1 MRPGLCHGVDTILA
15 ERQFGYAG
23 CPSFDHKQCEERQWT
38 CACNPPLLGKRMLEV
53 GGFGCKL
60 GAKLKPIGDAL
71 PKYVTTIYHNGGRS
85 GLLDLDWVAIPL
97 YRIIQYGSDGTANL
111 IAEDAESLRKIF
123 RLHARTKIIVT
134 GPGADQ
140 GIENFWKHHQKA
152 GLLSRIQKLGISV
165 FTVPNYSFFFGMPP
179 MHHRYNRG
187 RILRMGERASA
198 AGLPTILHAN
208 ILHEADWCDWEK
220 LVREHPEIT
229 ALCFEFQTGYASAVH
244 GDRAFDRLVKF
255 QSNVNRP
262 IHPILIGGA
271 RYAARLGK
279 HFVSA
284 TVIDAQPFMQT
295 AHRKSFDYTD
305 DDRFLWVFKA
315 TPPNEAADARFKGT
329 LQKYSRRIE
338 ERMGGVPPIRQT
350 ELPFRIP
357 SSKRLSGGCR
367 QKPVHTL
374 PLFGQFQVQPEVAPD
389 PEPQVRSAPPMRR
402 LSDAQT
408 ASSAAQVSTKVKLAT
423 NRPNSHRKKSLHI
436 PRPNASDPMKKVGG
450 AVGHSPATEAAPVRS

>member
-1 MRPGLCHGVDTILA
+1 MDTILA

-23 CPSFDHKQCEERQWT
+23 CPSFDHDQCGERKWT
-38 CACNPPLLGKRMLEV
+38 CACNPSLLGKRMLEV

-60 GAKLKPIGDAL
+60 EATLKSIEDTL
-71 PKYVTTIYHNGGRS
+71 PKYVTTIYHSGGRS

-97 YRIIQYGSDGTANL
+97 YRIIHYGSDGIPNL
-111 IAEDAESLRKIF
+111 IADDAQSLRNIF
-123 RLHARTKIIVT
+123 RLHSRTKIIVT

-152 GLLSRIQKLGISV
+152 GLLTRIQKLRISI

-179 MHHRYNRG
+179 MHHRYNRS

-208 ILHEADWCDWEK
+208 ILHEADWCDWEN
-220 LVREHPEIT
+220 LIREHPEIT
-229 ALCFEFQTGYASAVH
+229 ALCFEFQTGFASAAV
-244 GDRAFDRLVKF
+244 GERVFDRLVKL

-279 HFVSA
+279 HFTSA

-305 DDRFLWVFKA
+305 DDRSQWVFNA
-315 TPPNEAADARFKGT
+315 TPLNEAPDARFKGS
-329 LQKYSRRIE
+329 LQKYSRRIG
-338 ERMGGVPPIRQT
+338 ERMDGVPPIRQT

-357 SSKRLSGGCR
+357 SSKGLSGGCR
-367 QKPVHTL
+367 QMPVRTL
-374 PLFGQFQVQPEVAPD
+374 PLFDQSQALPERAPD
-389 PEPQVRSAPPMRR
+389 SGLQGRYALPTRR
-402 LSDAQT
+402 PADSQT
-408 ASSAAQVSTKVKLAT
+408 ASSAAQAPTREKLAT
-423 NRPNSHRKKSLHI
+423 SRPSSRHKKSFRILQ
-436 PRPNASDPMKKVGG
+436 PNGSAPVKKADEV
-450 AVGHSPATEAAPVRS
+450 VDHLPATEAEPIRS